1 MKVTKLVLAAL
12 MAGAFS
18 VSAFAANQVN
28 SGNGL
33 NKVGSVSVSGASTLD
48 QLERQLSQKADE
60 AGASAYQI
68 ISAGGD
74 NKLNG
79 VAVIYK

>member
-48 QLERQLSQKADE
+48 QLERQLAQKADE
-60 AGASAYQI
+60 AGATSYKI

-74 NKLNG
+74 DKLNG
-79 VAVIYK
+79 VAIIYK